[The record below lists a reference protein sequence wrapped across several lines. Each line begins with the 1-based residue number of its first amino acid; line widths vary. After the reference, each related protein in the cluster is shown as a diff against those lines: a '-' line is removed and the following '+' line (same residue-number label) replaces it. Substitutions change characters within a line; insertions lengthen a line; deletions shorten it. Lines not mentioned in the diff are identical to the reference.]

1 MTEFDVGGEEER
13 SGREEGGGR
22 REVTSLSPDG
32 LQSLQ
37 SGHGQATVHSSPL
50 LSSPH
55 NYNNKQYTAPVSC
68 DRYHSS
74 TWSS

>member
-37 SGHGQATVHSSPL
+37 SGHGQATVYSSPL
-50 LSSPH
+50 LSS
-55 NYNNKQYTAPVSC
+55 
-68 DRYHSS
+68 
-74 TWSS
+74 